1 MTAPEPPAPAPSS
14 SDRIAAAFDDL
25 ADTAGHAFENAGKLL
40 NGAYSAD
47 DASADV
53 SFYSTKALGWAKD
66 LMSCWQELGE
76 ILVGPSGKGPPIP
89 QPNPTIT
96 VHLAEAATRT
106 ITLKADKFR
115 AVGWGTT
122 YEIDTTAVIFENP
135 VLQPGQNSFKVTV
148 STNALPQ
155 DACIR
160 TLVFEGAV
168 IDTQTGGVVG
178 DTVRFVRPADAHG
191 ARE

>member
-1 MTAPEPPAPAPSS
+1 MTTPEPPPSSS

-40 NGAYSAD
+40 NGTYSAD

-53 SFYSTKALGWAKD
+53 SFYGTKALGWAKD
-66 LMSCWQELGE
+66 LMDCWAELGD
-76 ILVGPSGKGPPIP
+76 VMAKPDGRGPSIP
-89 QPNPTIT
+89 VPNPTIT
-96 VHLAEAATRT
+96 VHLPAAATRP
-106 ITLKADKFR
+106 IALKADKFR
-115 AVGWGTT
+115 AVGWGTI
-122 YEIDTTAVIFENP
+122 YEIAASAVIFENP

-148 STNALPQ
+148 STTALPR

-160 TLVFEGAV
+160 TLVFEGTV
-168 IDTQTGGVVG
+168 IDTQTGGGVG

>member
-1 MTAPEPPAPAPSS
+1 MTAAEPPSPSS
-14 SDRIAAAFDDL
+14 SSPERIAAAFDDF

-40 NGAYSAD
+40 NGTYSAD

-53 SFYSTKALGWAKD
+53 SFYGTKALGWAKE
-66 LMSCWQELGE
+66 LLECWSELGDV
-76 ILVGPSGKGPPIP
+76 LATPAGKGPAIP

-96 VHLAEAATRT
+96 VHLPAAATRP
-106 ITLKADKFR
+106 ITLRAAKFR
-115 AVGWGTT
+115 AVGWGRT
-122 YEIDTTAVIFENP
+122 YEIDASAVVFENP
-135 VLQPGQNSFKVTV
+135 VLQPGQNSFNVTV
-148 STNALPQ
+148 STAALPQ

-160 TLVFEGAV
+160 TLVFEGTV

-191 ARE
+191 ARG